1 MSTVLGE
8 GFQPLL
14 SSRPADRPD
23 PLDEL
28 LIAVTLLRESLLS
41 LPVPVVHVEPQDL
54 SDVVQAVQG
63 LAGPHSQLTAQ
74 DIAQAVR
81 EVLLPAPLTESTPE
95 WTERLLEALE
105 RLDFR
110 MKGIGGSGGGSSAVT
125 VQNQPGTSLDVN
137 LSQSVD
143 AQNTITRTSADG
155 ATQFVGAWTSTR
167 GAHVVRLLTVLA
179 SNVTSGLGGTFV
191 FEFSEDGSTASIS
204 ESRTIATF
212 ETVRDFDLINA
223 GAYYRVKFTPSRAL
237 TGSEA
242 VYITTML
249 RRQNDGA
256 FVRLAGQQIE
266 EANAAMPQTFA
277 YLKGFDPRTGKSRNI
292 RPDETGALR
301 TRDSGQIISS
311 SGSLFVE
318 SVRDDISISFSRDS
332 YFESVQR
339 IVAVASQVGTV
350 SQNATDG
357 RAVFSTGAGT
367 GRVCYFESTARSIYE
382 PGHEI
387 IGEQTWVVP
396 ALTGTAD
403 VRWGYM
409 EDDGVGGILNGL
421 GFGIDGTGFYVWRTK
436 GGVDQIKVRQTAF
449 NRDNL
454 NGVEPSLFR
463 KAGVA
468 TAYQPTMNTLYRLA
482 FEWLGISSPVYK
494 IQTPEHDIIIAHVDE
509 TSNSQTGTTIP
520 EPSMPM
526 GIRVYSGDMAA
537 GISVETGSWRGGIH
551 TARTIPQGSL
561 RGNTGQQ
568 TVTTVATLLG
578 TSLEGRTSIRLKNM
592 VGSARALYFGF
603 AGSLTTAN
611 GDELNAGE
619 AIDIDLDQSV
629 PIYVITDSTAGAGVR
644 CSFTELA

>member
-1 MSTVLGE
+1 
-8 GFQPLL
+8 
-14 SSRPADRPD
+14 
-23 PLDEL
+23 
-28 LIAVTLLRESLLS
+28 
-41 LPVPVVHVEPQDL
+41 
-54 SDVVQAVQG
+54 
-63 LAGPHSQLTAQ
+63 
-74 DIAQAVR
+74 
-81 EVLLPAPLTESTPE
+81 
-95 WTERLLEALE
+95 
-105 RLDFR
+105 
-110 MKGIGGSGGGSSAVT
+110 
-125 VQNQPGTSLDVN
+125 VN
-137 LSQSVD
+137 LGQSVD
-143 AQNTITRTSADG
+143 TNNTTTRTSADG
-155 ATQFVGAWTSTR
+155 ATQFVGPWTATR
-167 GAHVVRLLTVLA
+167 SAHVVRVLTVLA
-179 SNVTSGLGGTFV
+179 SNVSSGLGGTFV

-204 ESRTIATF
+204 ESRTISTF
-212 ETVRDFDLINA
+212 ETVRDFDLVNA

-242 VYITTML
+242 VYITTTL

-301 TRDSGQIISS
+301 VRDAGQIISS

-339 IVAVASQVGTV
+339 IVAVAAQVGTV
-350 SQNATDG
+350 SQNTTDG
-357 RAVFSTGAGT
+357 RAVFGTGAGT
-367 GRVCYFESTARSIYE
+367 NRVCYYESTALSIYE

-387 IGEQTWVVP
+387 IGEQTWVIP
-396 ALTGTAD
+396 TLTGTAD

-421 GFGIDGTGFYVWRTK
+421 GFGMDATGLYVWRTK
-436 GGVDQIKVRQTAF
+436 NGSDAIKVRQTAF
-449 NRDNL
+449 NRDML

-463 KAGVA
+463 KSGAA
-468 TAYQPTMNTLYRLA
+468 TAFQPTMDTLYRVV

-494 IQTPEHDIIIAHVDE
+494 VQSPEHEIIVAHIDE

-526 GIRVYSGDMAA
+526 GIRVFSGDMAA
-537 GISVETGSWRGGIH
+537 GVSVESGSWRGGIH
-551 TARTIPQGSL
+551 TSRTIPQGSL
-561 RGNTGQQ
+561 RANTGQQ
-568 TVTTVATLLG
+568 DVTTVATLLG

-592 VGSARALYFGF
+592 VGSARSLCFGF
-603 AGSLTTAN
+603 AGSVTMAN

-619 AIDIDLDQSV
+619 AIDLDLDQSV
-629 PIYVITDSTAGAGVR
+629 GIYVITSSTAGAGVR